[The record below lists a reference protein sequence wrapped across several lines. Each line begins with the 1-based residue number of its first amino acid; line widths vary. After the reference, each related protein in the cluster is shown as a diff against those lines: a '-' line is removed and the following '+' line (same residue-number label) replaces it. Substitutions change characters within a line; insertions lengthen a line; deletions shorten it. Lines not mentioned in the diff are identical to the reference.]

1 MRNTAPAL
9 FMFYSPNLVEGVFS
23 EVGAVFSLA
32 PCGERGTQEYRTP
45 DAPPPEY
52 PSGVLPCYPLVALL
66 KSGYASSS
74 PYSPEFVEGV
84 FCELRLYGVLRSSA
98 VRPRGKGHAR
108 GVFPTSERV
117 VDGGGGL
124 VDRR

>member
-45 DAPPPEY
+45 DDPPPEY

-66 KSGYASSS
+66 KSGYGSSC
-74 PYSPEFVEGV
+74 PYSPKCLEGMI
-84 FCELRLYGVLRSSA
+84 CELRVDGVLGSSLSLDECCQ
-98 VRPRGKGHAR
+98 VHAHN
-108 GVFPTSERV
+108 S
-117 VDGGGGL
+117 L
-124 VDRR
+124 M